1 MDLSE
6 YKPYPKNTRYL
17 VSKDGNVYSL
27 KHKRLL
33 KQILTKAG
41 YKRVW
46 LWDGGLGKMKGEL
59 VHRMVATTYIP
70 NPKNK
75 PHINHLDYNRSNNNV
90 ENLEWCTPKEN
101 NAYSNIW
108 YYAGLAIK
116 EKKSWLK
123 SNEVCSKKTL
133 CIETG
138 IIYKSCSEAA
148 RQLGISSKNISR
160 VCIGKRKSTG
170 GYHWKYV

>member
-70 NPKNK
+70 MCVTEYHMRCVICQACVRILRWKN
-75 PHINHLDYNRSNNNV
+75 
-90 ENLEWCTPKEN
+90 EM
-101 NAYSNIW
+101 
-108 YYAGLAIK
+108 
-116 EKKSWLK
+116 
-123 SNEVCSKKTL
+123 
-133 CIETG
+133 
-138 IIYKSCSEAA
+138 YK
-148 RQLGISSKNISR
+148 L
-160 VCIGKRKSTG
+160 
-170 GYHWKYV
+170 